1 MKTLTARLQRNSLI
15 LALAT
20 GLTLFVHFVLQVSLR
35 PAAVYSG
42 WLLAALVTL
51 LASYNLFKKV
61 SFLPLGA
68 SVVWL
73 QIHIYAGLLSILVF
87 VLHAGP
93 RLPHGPLGWMLTVLF
108 AGVAGSGVIGLV
120 MSRTFPALLRAR
132 GPEVIF
138 EQIPVLRRIVRER
151 AEQLVLQTVEQQQS
165 TVIADF
171 YVERLQWFF
180 AGPRNFWRHVLRLAN
195 RRDLLLTAIDAQE
208 RYLDEQERPVVREL
222 RLLVKEKDNLDFQH
236 ALQSL
241 LKLWLFAHVPLTCA
255 LCVFAVMHVLVV
267 YAYK

>member
-1 MKTLTARLQRNSLI
+1 MKTLTARLQRNSII

-20 GLTLFVHFVLQVSLR
+20 GLVLFGHFVLQVSLR
-35 PAAVYSG
+35 PTAVYSG
-42 WLLAALVTL
+42 WVLAGFVAL

-68 SVVWL
+68 SAVWL

-87 VLHAGP
+87 VLHAGL
-93 RLPHGPLGWMLTVLF
+93 RLPHGPIGWMLALLF
-108 AGVAGSGVIGLV
+108 AGVAGSGLVGLV
-120 MSRTFPALLRAR
+120 MSRTFPALLRVR

-138 EQIPVLRRIVRER
+138 EQIPRLRRRVREQ
-151 AEQLVLQTVEQQQS
+151 AEQLVLQAVEQQQS

-171 YVERLQWFF
+171 YVQRLQWFF
-180 AGPRNFWRHVLRLAN
+180 AGPRYFWRHVLRLAN

-208 RYLDEQERPVVREL
+208 RYLDEQERQVVREL
-222 RLLVKEKDNLDFQH
+222 RRLVKEKDNLDFQY
-236 ALQSL
+236 ALQAL
-241 LKLWLFAHVPLTCA
+241 LKFWLFVHVPLTCA
-255 LCVFAVMHVLVV
+255 LCVIAAIHVLVV